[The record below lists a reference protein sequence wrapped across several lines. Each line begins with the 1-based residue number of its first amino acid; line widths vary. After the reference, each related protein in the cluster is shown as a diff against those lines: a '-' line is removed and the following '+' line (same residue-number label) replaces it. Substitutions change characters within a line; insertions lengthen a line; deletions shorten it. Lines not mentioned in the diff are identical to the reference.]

1 MKNKVF
7 FILMALLSSLTL
19 FGQEKPST
27 DKNLIWKR
35 LLDIPEVDPQP
46 KSLNSFLSDLS
57 YNITD
62 VEDNAMFASFDMT
75 HDFAFFGGTVG
86 LSWKYFML
94 DLSGRIG
101 SQCEAGLESF
111 KKGMT
116 ERSFY
121 LTPQLYLKYFSV
133 GCGFGTVSAI
143 MSSTDTSVTDTDF
156 GSVEHV
162 TVNVNSRGLFSI
174 RPVARGYIYVSDDIA
189 FVLSVGYGFVVK
201 HPEFNKLDFG
211 LGVKWNLNRNRYYW

>member
-1 MKNKVF
+1 MKIKF
-7 FILMALLSSLTL
+7 FLVLLALCYSLTL
-19 FGQEKPST
+19 LGQTPT
-27 DKNLIWKR
+27 IDDKAQIMKR
-35 LLDIPEVDPQP
+35 LSDIPEADPKP
-46 KSLNSFLSDLS
+46 RSFNSIWSDLFS
-57 YNITD
+57 YNISD

-75 HDFAFFGGTVG
+75 PDLSFFGGTVG

-111 KKGMT
+111 KKGLT

-143 MSSTDTSVTDTDF
+143 RRTTNTNVTDSEF
-156 GSVEHV
+156 GLLEQT
-162 TVNVNSRGLFSI
+162 TVKIKSEPLFSL

-211 LGVKWNLNRNRYYW
+211 LGIKWNLN